1 MLTNLITDRTAADVA
16 AFVRLRDKGWDR
28 MTVEEREQWT
38 NGMKGAYNTTD
49 LNRVCAALNYVRD
62 VLAELGYLRSNEFSL
77 RTDWTTG
84 EIITA
89 DFFNAYLGAVERIR
103 GALVQYDTT
112 PQTPVN
118 VGSLNYKEANDI
130 EKIIIDMHNVS
141 QLLVQTKNIYS
152 GDLYCGEI

>member
-1 MLTNLITDRTAADVA
+1 MLTNLIIDRTAADVA
-16 AFVRLRDKGWDR
+16 AFVRLRDKGWDG
-28 MTVEEREQWT
+28 MTVAEREQWT
-38 NGMKGAYNTTD
+38 TGMKGAYNTSD
-49 LNRVCAALNYVRD
+49 LNRVCSALNYMRD

-77 RTDWTTG
+77 RTNWIIG

-89 DFFNAYLGAVERIR
+89 DFFNAYLEIVEIIR

-118 VGSLNYKEANDI
+118 VGGLNYKEANDI
-130 EKIIIDMHNVS
+130 EKIIIDMHNIS
-141 QLLVQTKNIYS
+141 RLLIQTKNIYS